1 MESGK
6 SFLEMIFVLKN
17 FIVLF
22 SFVKKLL
29 VFGRLRVEGTMLK
42 GFADWMPLLKE
53 VERSRREIGLGQPLI
68 DVADGLVGRVEHV
81 FLIEAVVTEL
91 IVDNFVGRE
100 IGDRR
105 VVKRFDNLV
114 DSQKQCGFGQLTAMI
129 TIFAIADWT
138 HGEQETCLGKRRT
151 DQSDCLR
158 KCLGT
163 LLDRQQFFV
172 EKFLWPLLTV
182 VHDLTRGDEPVD
194 MIRAEREDSST
205 GLVSAEGQLTGI
217 AKSLHGMEHTHW
229 IVHHT
234 ERIDHRATVRA
245 QW

>member
-53 VERSRREIGLGQPLI
+53 VERSRREIGFGQPLV
-68 DVADGLVGRVEHV
+68 DVADSLLTGVEHV
-81 FLIEAVVTEL
+81 FLIETVVAEL
-91 IVDNFVGRE
+91 IVDDFIGRE

-114 DSQKQCGFGQLTAMI
+114 DSQKQCGFGQLTSMI
-129 TIFAIADWT
+129 TVFAIADWT
-138 HGEQETCLGKRRT
+138 HGEQKPRLGKGRA
-151 DQSDCLR
+151 DQHDRLR
-158 KCLGT
+158 KRRCALFDSQ
-163 LLDRQQFFV
+163 LLFV
-172 EKFLWPLLTV
+172 EKLLRPLLTV
-182 VHDLTRGDEPVD
+182 VHDLTRGDETID
-194 MIRAEREDSST
+194 MIGAEREDS
-205 GLVSAEGQLTGI
+205 GAGFVFAE
-217 AKSLHGMEHTHW
+217 
-229 IVHHT
+229 
-234 ERIDHRATVRA
+234 R
-245 QW
+245 